1 MTKPT
6 LPTRLAAL
14 RLVPLALVSV
24 ALGALVATAACSSD
38 PAGVDPDGGTST
50 DSDSGGGGGGGGG
63 GNDSGFDSG
72 LTKTKCPPYVGPS
85 GKGTATAAFGTLADV
100 PEITCRTL
108 RKRDGSV
115 AGFAASFGRFQAVHP
130 STLVQQQ
137 MDRIDRFEVT
147 AFGNYTGDGELTTTR
162 MDYKIQNAA
171 GESVSG
177 AGTLTLSEGGKKG
190 VMTGA
195 DGATFTFECDPKDD
209 TAPTAGPALTD
220 APGRAII
227 ERERG
232 GDATLIEG
240 IKCAEGAPSS
250 LPNLTISFPYG
261 GFDAPSDGPCVP
273 ERTLIE
279 AKVNG
284 PGTYD
289 IEPGSYVIRGLQEI
303 AFVGTSTNGKTSVTL
318 TGAGPAKGTFTG
330 STPSGAGGKNFNG
343 SFTCPTP

>member
-1 MTKPT
+1 MTISSTPT
-6 LPTRLAAL
+6 ARLPWKILPFTLIA
-14 RLVPLALVSV
+14 V
-24 ALGALVATAACSSD
+24 AIGALAATAACSSD
-38 PAGVDPDGGTST
+38 PAVESDGGAST

-63 GNDSGFDSG
+63 GDDSGFDSG
-72 LTKTKCPPYVGPS
+72 IVRTKCPPYVGPS
-85 GKGTATAAFGTLADV
+85 GKGTATASFGTLADV

-137 MDRIDRFEVT
+137 MERMDRFEVT

-171 GESVSG
+171 GASVSG
-177 AGTLTLSEGGKKG
+177 GGTLTLSEGGKKG
-190 VMTGA
+190 VVTGA
-195 DGATFTFECDPKDD
+195 DGASFTFECDPKDD

-240 IKCAEGAPSS
+240 IKCRESAPSS

-261 GFDAPSDGPCVP
+261 AFDAPSDGPCVP

-303 AFVGTSTNGKTSVTL
+303 AFVGTSVNGKTAVTL
-318 TGAGPAKGTFTG
+318 TGAGPAKGTFAG
-330 STPSGAGGKNFNG
+330 NTPSGAGGKNFNG
-343 SFTCPTP
+343 SFTCPSP

>member
-6 LPTRLAAL
+6 IPTRLAPL

-130 STLVQQQ
+130 STLA
-137 MDRIDRFEVT
+137 ITPET
-147 AFGNYTGDGELTTTR
+147 ASSPPRAWTTR
-162 MDYKIQNAA
+162 SRTPRVNRSPAQAR
-171 GESVSG
+171 SRS
-177 AGTLTLSEGGKKG
+177 
-190 VMTGA
+190 
-195 DGATFTFECDPKDD
+195 PKE
-209 TAPTAGPALTD
+209 AR
-220 APGRAII
+220 RA
-227 ERERG
+227 
-232 GDATLIEG
+232 
-240 IKCAEGAPSS
+240 
-250 LPNLTISFPYG
+250 
-261 GFDAPSDGPCVP
+261 
-273 ERTLIE
+273 
-279 AKVNG
+279 
-284 PGTYD
+284 
-289 IEPGSYVIRGLQEI
+289 
-303 AFVGTSTNGKTSVTL
+303 
-318 TGAGPAKGTFTG
+318 
-330 STPSGAGGKNFNG
+330 
-343 SFTCPTP
+343 